1 MLWQYSYIYVTCK
14 GFLID
19 IVTKCLCDVWSFLW
33 LIFVWRVKAL
43 WLILWWCFCVTCE
56 SLCDWYCDVVFVW
69 HVKVLWCG
77 DIVTMF
83 QSVWGVKVLWSGDIV
98 SMFLCDVWKICAWY
112 RYCDDVFVW
121 EWRFFVTLEAAWQY
135 FFFWINFDF
144 GPRGPD
150 CGPTGRNLWL
160 WC

>member
-1 MLWQYSYIYVTCK
+1 MWRYFFMTCKCCDNISIYMWRVKVFWLILWRNVCVTCEV
-14 GFLID
+14 FVID
-19 IVTKCLCDVWSFLW
+19 LLCDVW
-33 LIFVWRVKAL
+33 K
-43 WLILWWCFCVTCE
+43 
-56 SLCDWYCDVVFVW
+56 LCDWYCDDVSVW

-98 SMFLCDVWKICAWY
+98 SMFLCDVWKICFWY